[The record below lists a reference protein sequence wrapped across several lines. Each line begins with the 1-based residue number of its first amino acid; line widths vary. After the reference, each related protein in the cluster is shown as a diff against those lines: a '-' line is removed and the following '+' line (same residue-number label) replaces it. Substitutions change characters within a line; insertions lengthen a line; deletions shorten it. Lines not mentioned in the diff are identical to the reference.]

1 MIRVIVTRSPGD
13 KEAPEIIN
21 ELMTTEN
28 CAKEHGRNFLDENG
42 FSKSNFDFE
51 LPFRDVPLSGKTAL
65 ISDAQIGTTFKG
77 KITGWS
83 ISVSA
88 MSDKNPIV
96 IRTDISVERS
106 IDAT

>member
-1 MIRVIVTRSPGD
+1 MISVYVTREPGD

-21 ELMTTEN
+21 ELMTTET

-42 FSKSNFDFE
+42 FSKSNFDIE

-65 ISDAQIGTTFKG
+65 VSDAQIGETFKG

-83 ISVSA
+83 MKISA
-88 MSDKNPIV
+88 MTDSSPIR
-96 IRTDISVERS
+96 IRTNISIERS
-106 IDAT
+106 IT